1 LDFFFR
7 GVYGHD
13 LVNLHRTMFEQI
25 SRISTYNLIKTNYFQ
40 PEYKGPVAYNSHYV
54 ENASFIKLDNL
65 SLGYNFKLPSQSVIS
80 QARLYVTG
88 QNLFYITDYSGVDPE
103 PRYSYEGN
111 VLAPGIEPLN
121 SWATTRT
128 FTLGVNLTF

>member
-1 LDFFFR
+1 
-7 GVYGHD
+7 
-13 LVNLHRTMFEQI
+13 MFEQV
-25 SRISTYNLIKTNYFQ
+25 SRISTYNLIKTTYFQ

-65 SLGYNFKLPSQSVIS
+65 SFGYNFKLPSNSAIS
-80 QARLYVTG
+80 QARLYITG

-103 PRYSYEGN
+103 PRYSYAGN

-121 SWATTRT
+121 SWVTTRT

>member
-1 LDFFFR
+1 M
-7 GVYGHD
+7 YA
-13 LVNLHRTMFEQI
+13 
-25 SRISTYNLIKTNYFQ
+25 LIDC
-40 PEYKGPVAYNSHYV
+40 NSHYV

-65 SLGYNFKLPSQSVIS
+65 SLGYNFKLPPRSVIS
-80 QARLYVTG
+80 QARLYLTG

-103 PRYSYEGN
+103 PRYSYDGN

-121 SWATTRT
+121 SWVTTRT